1 MRTDSAQRVVIS
13 ITESS
18 WKFVDSGVSQELVLG
33 PVLFNI
39 YISDLSEETQCILN
53 KFVDDTE
60 LRGVADSPEGCAAVQ
75 QDLDY
80 LERVEKNSKR
90 FNKGKCRVLHLG
102 RNNHMHQYRLEA
114 DLLDRSSAKK
124 DFSVLVNNRLT
135 MRQQCALVVKKT
147 NVNLGCIK
155 KSVASRL
162 S

>member
-1 MRTDSAQRVVIS
+1 
-13 ITESS
+13 
-18 WKFVDSGVSQELVLG
+18 
-33 PVLFNI
+33 LFNI

>member
-1 MRTDSAQRVVIS
+1 MR
-13 ITESS
+13 
-18 WKFVDSGVSQELVLG
+18 
-33 PVLFNI
+33 FN
-39 YISDLSEETQCILN
+39 
-53 KFVDDTE
+53 
-60 LRGVADSPEGCAAVQ
+60 
-75 QDLDY
+75 
-80 LERVEKNSKR
+80 NSK
-90 FNKGKCRVLHLG
+90 CRILYVR
-102 RNNHMHQYRLEA
+102 RNNCMHQYRLGA